1 MKLTAY
7 EKVLTL
13 AKEKIQEAMAP
24 VRAREMRKKAELETA
39 KIDGKMIEQ
48 EAKIQELSSK
58 YPIDFDKLLSAID
71 ELALLDRRKKQF
83 ERVTEE
89 LFPQA

>member
-7 EKVLTL
+7 EKVLTF

-24 VRAREMRKKAELETA
+24 VRAREMRKKGELEMA

-48 EAKIQELSSK
+48 EAKIQELAAA
-58 YPIDFDKLLSAID
+58 YPISYDKMIEAID
-71 ELALLDRRKKQF
+71 ELALLERRKKQF
-83 ERVTEE
+83 ERIIDEM
-89 LFPQA
+89 FPA